1 MGQPAWIHLQAPRTE
16 HIGPEE
22 GTRGTETSQY
32 PEEQKSTEILL
43 VAASERGGAQTN
55 GDLVVCRPMH
65 CWGCRTRPRAR
76 HEPAGSKK
84 SRHLAEG
91 PGRDRHRR

>member
-1 MGQPAWIHLQAPRTE
+1 MGQPVWIHLQAPRTE

-55 GDLVVCRPMH
+55 GD
-65 CWGCRTRPRAR
+65 
-76 HEPAGSKK
+76 
-84 SRHLAEG
+84 
-91 PGRDRHRR
+91 